1 MPTTTRSRMTPVA
14 IEKMIERCVTEA
26 LEAYEANENHGPTI
40 ESRDEH
46 EYDNGNDNGDG
57 GENGNRNGLG
67 GGNGDGNT
75 NVNIRCVE
83 NDLNTYTQRF
93 QKLVLLCTKMVPEEE
108 DRVENFIGGL
118 LDNILGNGYA
128 AKNAENNM
136 SFKNNPR
143 DNRVQQPPFKRQN
156 VVANQRVVTCYKS
169 DCPKLKNQNHE
180 NKAANNDAR
189 RRAYALG
196 GGDGNKDFNVLWEDI
211 LKTTFRTRYGHYEFQ
226 VMPFRLSNA
235 PTNKEEHLKLILEL
249 LKKEELYAKFSKCD
263 FWVLKVKFLDH
274 MIDNEGIYKELNMR
288 QRRWLKFLSD
298 YDCEIRYH
306 PRKANVMS
314 DALSQK
320 ERIKPLRVRA
330 LVMNIGL
337 NLPVQILNAQAEV
350 RKEENY
356 ETEDLCGIATNVSK
370 CLTCAKVK
378 AAHQK
383 PFGLLVQ
390 PEIPQW
396 KWEKITM
403 DFVTKLPKTSAYS
416 IEKLTRQYLKEVV
429 SRHEVPVLIV
439 SDRDSRFT
447 SQFWQSLQQA
457 LETHLDMSTAYH
469 PQTDGLGRHL
479 PLVEFSYNNSYHTSI
494 KVAPFEALYGRKCRS
509 PICWTKVR
517 DSQLAEDESIDNAF
531 ARFNTIIT
539 SLKSLNEVY
548 SSKNYVR
555 KFLRALYSKWRAKV
569 TTIKESK
576 DLTSLSLGKLIGNL
590 KVNEVIIKKDYKIV
604 KDKGERRSL
613 ALKAKKESTDEES
626 STSRSEDEE
635 YAMAVRDFKI
645 SLKEEVDS

>member
-118 LDNILGNGYA
+118 LDNILGN
-128 AKNAENNM
+128 
-136 SFKNNPR
+136 
-143 DNRVQQPPFKRQN
+143 
-156 VVANQRVVTCYKS
+156 
-169 DCPKLKNQNHE
+169 NHE

-403 DFVTKLPKTSAYS
+403 DFVTKLPKTSAC
-416 IEKLTRQYLKEVV
+416 Q
-429 SRHEVPVLIV
+429 
-439 SDRDSRFT
+439 D
-447 SQFWQSLQQA
+447 
-457 LETHLDMSTAYH
+457 
-469 PQTDGLGRHL
+469 
-479 PLVEFSYNNSYHTSI
+479 
-494 KVAPFEALYGRKCRS
+494 
-509 PICWTKVR
+509 
-517 DSQLAEDESIDNAF
+517 
-531 ARFNTIIT
+531 TI
-539 SLKSLNEVY
+539 
-548 SSKNYVR
+548 
-555 KFLRALYSKWRAKV
+555 
-569 TTIKESK
+569 
-576 DLTSLSLGKLIGNL
+576 
-590 KVNEVIIKKDYKIV
+590 
-604 KDKGERRSL
+604 
-613 ALKAKKESTDEES
+613 
-626 STSRSEDEE
+626 
-635 YAMAVRDFKI
+635 
-645 SLKEEVDS
+645 